1 MTIDINTRLARFEDL
16 IPSKVPFV
24 EGKLKGHQDRSNYS
38 IVGPGVS
45 EDSKQLSL
53 IHISEPTRR

>member
-24 EGKLKGHQDRSNYS
+24 EGKLKRTS
-38 IVGPGVS
+38 
-45 EDSKQLSL
+45 
-53 IHISEPTRR
+53 R